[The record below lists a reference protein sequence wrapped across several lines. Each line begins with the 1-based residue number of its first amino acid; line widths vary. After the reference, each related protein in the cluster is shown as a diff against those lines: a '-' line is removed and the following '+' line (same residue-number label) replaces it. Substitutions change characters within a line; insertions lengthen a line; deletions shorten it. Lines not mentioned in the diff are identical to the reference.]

1 MNPIGFIVTVGFY
14 LPAFIFALRAHT
26 TIDWINSVSGFALG
40 SLLLYI
46 MKNRNDPTVKRWLD
60 RF

>member
-1 MNPIGFIVTVGFY
+1 MNPIWLIVAVGFY
-14 LPAFIFALRAHT
+14 LPAFIFAVRAHT
-26 TIDWINSVSGFALG
+26 AIDWINSVSGFVLG

-46 MKNRNDPTVKRWLD
+46 TLYPNDPRVKRWLD